1 MGGGGHIT
9 THSKWPG
16 GLFAIIIVNYP
27 GNRVQGGTECRGGG
41 GERLLWHTCKL
52 HTTTHVDEPCVLQRA
67 QVHSIQYY
75 AVPGHR
81 SVPI

>member
-1 MGGGGHIT
+1 MARGA
-9 THSKWPG
+9 
-16 GLFAIIIVNYP
+16 FAIIIVNYP
-27 GNRVQGGTECRGGG
+27 GEPSAGGNRVRGGG

-75 AVPGHR
+75 AVSGHR
-81 SVPI
+81 SVPIG